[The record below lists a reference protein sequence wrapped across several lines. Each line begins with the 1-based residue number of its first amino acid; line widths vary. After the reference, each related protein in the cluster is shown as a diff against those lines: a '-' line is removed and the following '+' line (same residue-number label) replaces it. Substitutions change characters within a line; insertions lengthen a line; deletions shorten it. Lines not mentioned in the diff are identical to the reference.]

1 MVEIMKKLFT
11 IFAPIIAIALICV
24 VAISVYA
31 AVAPEEPENAEK
43 DMSLPDKDQLT
54 EHQLDAISRLE
65 SLEKTDDPTR
75 RFPYLEEMASGEVD
89 PEIPKL
95 DLEAVKE
102 IVSNNGKFSMI
113 WEEIKKI
120 QPCPDCIYGSG
131 LTRIEYWFDETGTE
145 KLTIILE
152 QGEVYYESLDSDGSV
167 NTEVLFDPHN

>member
-11 IFAPIIAIALICV
+11 IFAPIIAIVLICV

-31 AVAPEEPENAEK
+31 AVAPQEPETVGK
-43 DMSLPDKDQLT
+43 DMSLPEKDQLT

-75 RFPYLEEMASGEVD
+75 RFPYLEEMASGKID
-89 PEIPKL
+89 PEVPKL

-113 WEEIKKI
+113 REEIEKI

-131 LTRIEYWFDETGTE
+131 LTGIEYWFDETGTQ

-152 QGEVYYESLDSDGSV
+152 QGQVYYESLDSDGGM
-167 NTEVLFDPHN
+167 NTEVLFDSHH